1 MATCY
6 YYVKDPIENFNLK
19 VVVRESSRL
28 VIREDSS
35 NDVVFHEDVSISWQ
49 EKIDGPA
56 DIVRNFRK
64 NDSSL
69 SERVRSYS
77 EMLLLHASYNAIQCF
92 QKLVS

>member
-35 NDVVFHEDVSISWQ
+35 NDAVFHEVVSISWQ

-56 DIVRNFRK
+56 DIIRNFRK
-64 NDSSL
+64 NDSSPI
-69 SERVRSYS
+69 ERVRCYFETVLLQSSYF
-77 EMLLLHASYNAIQCF
+77 AIQCF
-92 QKLVS
+92 

>member
-6 YYVKDPIENFNLK
+6 YCVKDPIENFNLN

-35 NDVVFHEDVSISWQ
+35 NDAVFHEDVSISWQ

-56 DIVRNFRK
+56 DIIKNFRK
-64 NDSSL
+64 NDSSP
-69 SERVRSYS
+69 SDRVRSYS
-77 EMLLLHASYNAIQCF
+77 ETLLLQASYYAFQCY
-92 QKLVS
+92 